1 MPVLSVVKGDG
12 NLETYPLRSPRFTL
26 GRDGGNDLVVDDP
39 LVSREHAVLLLTPGG
54 YSIQDL
60 GSKNGTLLND
70 VPIGSSPRMLTHGD
84 TILLGA
90 SHVCLR
96 FNTTEETV
104 TAVYRE
110 EAVHGIV
117 VDFSGREVLVQG
129 QRLTPL
135 LTRKEFDILTVLW
148 QRRGEACSRDV
159 LAAHGWPERE
169 QGDVG
174 DTEIDQYIRR
184 LRRRLGDN
192 GKTHRIILTVRGYGY
207 KIP

>member
-1 MPVLSVVKGDG
+1 
-12 NLETYPLRSPRFTL
+12 
-26 GRDGGNDLVVDDP
+26 
-39 LVSREHAVLLLTPGG
+39 
-54 YSIQDL
+54 
-60 GSKNGTLLND
+60 
-70 VPIGSSPRMLTHGD
+70 MLTHGD

-129 QRLTPL
+129 QRLVPL
-135 LTRKEFDILTVLW
+135 LTRKEFDLLSVLW

-192 GKTHRIILTVRGYGY
+192 GKTHRIILTIRGYGY

>member
-1 MPVLSVVKGDG
+1 
-12 NLETYPLRSPRFTL
+12 
-26 GRDGGNDLVVDDP
+26 
-39 LVSREHAVLLLTPGG
+39 
-54 YSIQDL
+54 
-60 GSKNGTLLND
+60 
-70 VPIGSSPRMLTHGD
+70 
-84 TILLGA
+84 
-90 SHVCLR
+90 VCLR

-104 TAVYRE
+104 TAVFRE

-129 QRLTPL
+129 QRLAPL
-135 LTRKEFDILTVLW
+135 LTRKEFDLLSVLW